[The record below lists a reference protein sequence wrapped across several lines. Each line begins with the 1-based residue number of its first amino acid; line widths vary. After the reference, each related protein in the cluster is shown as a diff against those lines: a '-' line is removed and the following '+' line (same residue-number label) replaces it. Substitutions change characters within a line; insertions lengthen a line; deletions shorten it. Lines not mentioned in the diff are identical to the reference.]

1 MEKKQGIGFFEKY
14 LTIWVA
20 LCIIIGIAVGQWLPA
35 IPQTL
40 SKFEY
45 ANVSTITEGRFFCYI
60 LVPANNRKTDSCQS
74 LDLSDAC
81 SEVSCQSDNIL
92 LSFFR

>member
-20 LCIIIGIAVGQWLPA
+20 LCIVIGIAVGQWLPV

-40 SKFEY
+40 SKLEY
-45 ANVSTITEGRFFCYI
+45 ANVSIPVAI
-60 LVPANNRKTDSCQS
+60 LIG
-74 LDLSDAC
+74 LM
-81 SEVSCQSDNIL
+81 I
-92 LSFFR
+92 

>member
-1 MEKKQGIGFFEKY
+1 MEKKQGIGFFERY

-20 LCIIIGIAVGQWLPA
+20 LCIVIGIAIGQYLPV

-45 ANVSTITEGRFFCYI
+45 ANVSIPVEQTCRDVRLTIRCKVQVYI
-60 LVPANNRKTDSCQS
+60 Y
-74 LDLSDAC
+74 
-81 SEVSCQSDNIL
+81 I
-92 LSFFR
+92 

>member
-14 LTIWVA
+14 LTVWVA

-45 ANVSTITEGRFFCYI
+45 ANVSIPVAILIWLMIYPMMLKVDFQSVKNVGKRPKGIIAVSYTHLTLPTI
-60 LVPANNRKTDSCQS
+60 A
-74 LDLSDAC
+74 
-81 SEVSCQSDNIL
+81 
-92 LSFFR
+92 